1 MLKNKL
7 FNEMKEHLLKA
18 IEIDPSFSK
27 AHYQLALLY
36 DKDGDDKY
44 AENHLKKS
52 IKSDLVKIKENDR
65 LINNYLEK
73 FQFQNA
79 KFLLYENQNI
89 KIFCSHSYYSLA
101 CIYIK
106 QMNNLKAKKKLI
118 ESINLYSGFSK
129 SHRDI
134 GYLFFKENEMV
145 LAKKHLNFSLDLR
158 YGDFK
163 THYYFG
169 LILKQ
174 EATYEQA
181 EMHFLTSLD
190 IKQNFL
196 LCLIEMANIKLLMN
210 DNDKAMMF
218 YKKAKH
224 LSKDVYD
231 SKLEKLINNS
241 R

>member
-145 LAKKHLNFSLDLR
+145 LAKKHLNFSLDLH

-169 LILKQ
+169 LILKK

-181 EMHFLTSLD
+181 EMHFLSSLD
-190 IKQNFL
+190 INAHFSP
-196 LCLIEMANIKLLMN
+196 CLIELATMELLIKKN
-210 DNDKAMMF
+210 EKAKF
-218 YKKAKH
+218 YYKKAKQI
-224 LSKDVYD
+224 SKDIYH
-231 SKLEKLINNS
+231 KKIELLIKNEK
-241 R
+241 